1 MRCARC
7 FRCERGANGGGRP
20 AFVTGGALFA
30 GKQERPRSLAAF
42 GRRCGSAFGCAA
54 KTLRFFLSLLPS
66 FLCGAGGRD
75 GDGSKGAVRGLFNLY
90 RGRGL
95 HRAGRAVGGKQA
107 GAVRPHRDI
116 ASCPACSKR
125 AGVGRLIPAI
135 LKLTVVIFLVF
146 CMITPAYGVEEEQTE
161 EEKNVDSFLSSVGEI
176 LPDAALPYLPEDITD
191 TDALREAVGF
201 RRLLALAAE
210 ALKNGYSETRGGF
223 VRLLGIT
230 LLFSAAVS
238 FGKSK
243 VAALWVEVAAA
254 LALFS
259 AVSGC
264 SAGVTAFFSD
274 LSSFAS
280 LLSPLYTVTL
290 ASGGAVATS
299 AAAAGAF
306 TGFITVLDV
315 LATGLLGPLVQV
327 LLSLT
332 LLSALGNGGALREL
346 TSRLSG
352 LYVFLLSLIGV
363 LLTAALAF
371 EGSLASSADSMATR
385 TVKFAIGNALPVVG
399 GTVSS
404 LLGSLSASLS
414 LIKSAMGAASLIVI
428 LSLCLPL
435 LCELF
440 LWRTALSLCDGLAVF
455 LGAPT
460 LGAAFGRF
468 RKIYDLMLAGCA
480 IVSVLFL
487 LTVGLLSRGVAL

>member
-1 MRCARC
+1 
-7 FRCERGANGGGRP
+7 
-20 AFVTGGALFA
+20 
-30 GKQERPRSLAAF
+30 
-42 GRRCGSAFGCAA
+42 
-54 KTLRFFLSLLPS
+54 
-66 FLCGAGGRD
+66 
-75 GDGSKGAVRGLFNLY
+75 
-90 RGRGL
+90 
-95 HRAGRAVGGKQA
+95 
-107 GAVRPHRDI
+107 
-116 ASCPACSKR
+116 
-125 AGVGRLIPAI
+125 
-135 LKLTVVIFLVF
+135 
-146 CMITPAYGVEEEQTE
+146 MITPAYGVEEEKTE
-161 EEKNVDSFLSSVGEI
+161 EEKNVDSFLSSMGEI

-264 SAGVTAFFSD
+264 SASVTAFFSD

-468 RKIYDLMLAGCA
+468 RKIYDLMMAGCA